1 MDDAGLLI
9 KGVTGKI
16 IKNETKIQIDGF
28 LGMLLGTLGVSL
40 LGKMLVGKGVIK
52 FEQDKYSRSRFVISP
67 LPLLILK
74 YKSIIKTNFNLI
86 VFI

>member
-16 IKNETKIQIDGF
+16 IKNKTKIQINGV

-52 FEQDKYSRSRFVISP
+52 FEQDK
-67 LPLLILK
+67 
-74 YKSIIKTNFNLI
+74 
-86 VFI
+86 